1 MDYLH
6 LYLFNMMIFFML
18 NKPQGI
24 TGHQGLEAPKH
35 SQVAALG
42 PGRRRKWTW
51 SYLEI
56 PAMGNLGGLA
66 ASQVGLAGYMS

>member
-1 MDYLH
+1 
-6 LYLFNMMIFFML
+6 MMIFFML

-66 ASQVGLAGYMS
+66 LPSWTCRLHELTMDIIPPMA